1 MSVILAECT
10 QYPIKLAYAISI
22 HKSQGQSFDN
32 ITVDLTNCWTP
43 GLGYVA
49 LSRATSLKGI
59 SLLRSSTNGK
69 VLNKNA
75 ILVTDKS
82 IEIKKDIMKKSKEL
96 RKANLDFYN
105 KLFNDEID
113 FIKLLK
119 ETRPRIFVR
128 KDKA

>member
-1 MSVILAECT
+1 
-10 QYPIKLAYAISI
+10 
-22 HKSQGQSFDN
+22 
-32 ITVDLTNCWTP
+32 LTNCWTP

-59 SLLRSSTNGK
+59 SLLRNVTSGK

-75 ILVTDKS
+75 VLVTDKS

-96 RKANLDFYN
+96 RKANLDFYK

-113 FIKLLK
+113 FIELLQ
-119 ETRPRIFVR
+119 ETRPRIFP
-128 KDKA
+128 KIDEDSPF